1 MMALVRET
9 TAGPMDDNRRSNCQA
24 IQQALRN
31 ATHEATDAWA
41 NGELSARDQE
51 VLVTLDNTLGA
62 TMCLLR
68 QALTDLTWG
77 RST

>member
-24 IQQALRN
+24 LQQALRN
-31 ATHEATDAWA
+31 ASHAATDAWA
-41 NGELSARDQE
+41 NGELTARDQE
-51 VLVTLDNTLGA
+51 VLVMLDDTLGS
-62 TMCLLR
+62 TMNLLR

-77 RST
+77 RCN